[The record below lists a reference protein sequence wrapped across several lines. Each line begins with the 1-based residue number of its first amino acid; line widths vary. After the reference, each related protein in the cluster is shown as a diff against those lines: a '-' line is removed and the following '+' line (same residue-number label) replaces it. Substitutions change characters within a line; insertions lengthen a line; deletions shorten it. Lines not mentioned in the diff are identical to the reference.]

1 MFVERLDERAQEG
14 AIAPVG
20 EGGEGNADDL
30 AERDPELAVPGE
42 HQRFAG
48 GFDALGDVLD
58 LAAGLGQLLVVGVR
72 NPQLFEKILE
82 VRLELALAVRG
93 VRLVHVQIDG
103 QRLAGRLR
111 ELLELLDVTMSDHRG
126 LPS

>member
-1 MFVERLDERAQEG
+1 M
-14 AIAPVG
+14 
-20 EGGEGNADDL
+20 
-30 AERDPELAVPGE
+30 
-42 HQRFAG
+42 
-48 GFDALGDVLD
+48 
-58 LAAGLGQLLVVGVR
+58 R